1 MRSTLTS
8 HPKILATGLAA
19 VIGVTVFILLYF
31 EPQALFIDKRVNEA
45 LPVAEAPAQP
55 ASGAGQAAPPRGPRN
70 LASGDFRPVEHTTSG
85 QARVV
90 ELADG
95 RRILRFEDFR
105 TSNGPDVR
113 VYLTAA
119 PVGSDGDRFD
129 DRYVELG
136 DLKGNI
142 GNQNYTIPSSVDLD
156 RYPTAVVWCKR
167 FSVAFGAAPL
177 TPVS

>member
-1 MRSTLTS
+1 VRSTLTS
-8 HPKILATGLAA
+8 HPRIIATGLAGL
-19 VIGVTVFILLYF
+19 IGFTVFVLLYF
-31 EPQALFIDKRVNEA
+31 EPQALFIDKKVNEA
-45 LPVAEAPAQP
+45 LPVAEVPAQP
-55 ASGAGQAAPPRGPRN
+55 ASSAGQAAPPPGPRN
-70 LASGDFRPVEHTTSG
+70 LASGDFRSVEHATSG

-95 RRILRFEDFR
+95 RRILRFEDFS

-113 VYLTAA
+113 VYLSAA
-119 PVGSDGDRFD
+119 PATSDGDRFD

-136 DLKGNI
+136 DLKGNV
-142 GNQNYTIPSSVDLD
+142 GNQNYTIPPAVNLD